1 MTAEKSVHFEKVV
14 FESTD
19 DIKAHEG
26 ASPFL
31 RIWNMFINPMGAIC
45 KAALIVV
52 LLIFVSAAGGCGN
65 SENNASDSN
74 TTGKS
79 ASKRHVPSDTLVVKG
94 LYMGMPGDDALEA
107 CKEMVASSK
116 DLVVVDFRNGIERE
130 KDETTKA
137 AEKKDYTEKVKQAE
151 LDVDEFTEWGS
162 VFGQSYDPSAKECV
176 KEEKNNHSLHL
187 EIGDRDRATI
197 TNSLRIAEGMAELA
211 GIHGY
216 QVEWMLPGKRKG
228 GTQNGLHE
236 PKFVT
241 VGRFE
246 VPANASTIYKCC
258 LPSTQV
264 YRDAIKGLYDKGMQI
279 HKDHQER
286 VFFRLVLQ
294 DVNGNPVAKN
304 KLATELAMSEC
315 KYFRGLNSKQEKLEL
330 AEKEVDSFL
339 QWVELGDRYG
349 DEFVKV
355 FDPSDPR
362 TEEVKRKE
370 LQMKMEEA
378 RKKEAEMEKEKRNVA
393 NREIS
398 TMRSQVSKMEQ
409 SDRDLDHEIA
419 RLKPAM
425 QSLMHSIKMHK
436 TLPKK
441 DANWKAQLVEKKR
454 RFNEM
459 NERYVAA
466 KEKRGKLAVAIGEM
480 NKKIRSKEAK
490 IWEKPVVRGGKKSLI
505 QGNAEVKNGMP
516 DLKFLQAVIRKERGA
531 EREFQAVM
539 MEMAKSCKVMVEWA
553 VLTEPASQYEMITK
567 LITIPEK
574 NGDGFVR
581 KLDSTLGRG
590 SIWTGYDSRKRLFFE
605 KDLEDVKSPL
615 WFRLVLKSTNGV
627 EVTKEEVVKNWLV
640 ARGQFPPSDK
650 LKIAKKNLIQIS
662 FKKDGVRED
671 KLKGLCFVWI
681 DGKGN
686 VKEVYF
692 NEDGM
697 AKLFNAGDLSSEEFA
712 KSLVNNYS
720 GIPSLE
726 PKILREDPGR
736 GIIQSTTWIH
746 KNPNGYQVKLF
757 ERVYYNNNGVK
768 YNKTMLEN
776 DVEVAMALSL
786 VGKLPTRYFTIFA
799 IKPESARK
807 FD

>member
-26 ASPFL
+26 AKSFR

-45 KAALIVV
+45 KVAVIVV

-116 DLVVVDFRNGIERE
+116 DLVVVDFRKGFEVERE
-130 KDETTKA
+130 VGLGK
-137 AEKKDYTEKVKQAE
+137 Y
-151 LDVDEFTEWGS
+151 
-162 VFGQSYDPSAKECV
+162 
-176 KEEKNNHSLHL
+176 EEKQEAAWFTNQMK
-187 EIGDRDRATI
+187 RADMS
-197 TNSLRIAEGMAELA
+197 NEGVSESELVKM
-211 GIHGY
+211 GLKGCSRE
-216 QVEWMLPGKRKG
+216 EWMKAHP
-228 GTQNGLHE
+228 
-236 PKFVT
+236 
-241 VGRFE
+241 
-246 VPANASTIYKCC
+246 
-258 LPSTQV
+258 PS
-264 YRDAIKGLYDKGMQI
+264 
-279 HKDHQER
+279 
-286 VFFRLVLQ
+286 
-294 DVNGNPVAKN
+294 
-304 KLATELAMSEC
+304 
-315 KYFRGLNSKQEKLEL
+315 
-330 AEKEVDSFL
+330 EKEV
-339 QWVELGDRYG
+339 
-349 DEFVKV
+349 
-355 FDPSDPR
+355 
-362 TEEVKRKE
+362 
-370 LQMKMEEA
+370 
-378 RKKEAEMEKEKRNVA
+378 AE
-393 NREIS
+393 
-398 TMRSQVSKMEQ
+398 SK
-409 SDRDLDHEIA
+409 
-419 RLKPAM
+419 
-425 QSLMHSIKMHK
+425 
-436 TLPKK
+436 
-441 DANWKAQLVEKKR
+441 
-454 RFNEM
+454 
-459 NERYVAA
+459 
-466 KEKRGKLAVAIGEM
+466 
-480 NKKIRSKEAK
+480 KKIKE
-490 IWEKPVVRGGKKSLI
+490 VS
-505 QGNAEVKNGMP
+505 N
-516 DLKFLQAVIRKERGA
+516 
-531 EREFQAVM
+531 
-539 MEMAKSCKVMVEWA
+539 
-553 VLTEPASQYEMITK
+553 
-567 LITIPEK
+567 
-574 NGDGFVR
+574 
-581 KLDSTLGRG
+581 
-590 SIWTGYDSRKRLFFE
+590 
-605 KDLEDVKSPL
+605 
-615 WFRLVLKSTNGV
+615 
-627 EVTKEEVVKNWLV
+627 
-640 ARGQFPPSDK
+640 
-650 LKIAKKNLIQIS
+650 KKNLIQIS

-712 KSLVNNYS
+712 RSLVNNYS

-786 VGKLPTRYFTIFA
+786 VSKLPTRYFTIFA

>member
-14 FESTD
+14 FESKD

-130 KDETTKA
+130 KDAATKSKEKKAYEEAVKMAEIDVEQFLKWSNAGGYGYDPKAEEFKAKKNTTEYVNEDLSLPRQKGDIGGTSPLGAAAQLADKYGYQMEWMVLGKKYTSEPQTVGSFVVHASEKSGSRGSKGKGNAKVSISRYAKLDSQIRGYSEGSRTYEEIARPIFAAKGLEPYLKDSRKIWFRLTLNDAKGKPVKKTALTKA
-137 AEKKDYTEKVKQAE
+137 FLRLNPT
-151 LDVDEFTEWGS
+151 
-162 VFGQSYDPSAKECV
+162 
-176 KEEKNNHSLHL
+176 
-187 EIGDRDRATI
+187 
-197 TNSLRIAEGMAELA
+197 LRIQGKLTSAQEEIA
-211 GIHGY
+211 G
-216 QVEWMLPGKRKG
+216 
-228 GTQNGLHE
+228 
-236 PKFVT
+236 KF
-241 VGRFE
+241 
-246 VPANASTIYKCC
+246 
-258 LPSTQV
+258 
-264 YRDAIKGLYDKGMQI
+264 
-279 HKDHQER
+279 
-286 VFFRLVLQ
+286 
-294 DVNGNPVAKN
+294 
-304 KLATELAMSEC
+304 
-315 KYFRGLNSKQEKLEL
+315 
-330 AEKEVDSFL
+330 VDSFL
-339 QWVELGDRYG
+339 QWVEFGNNNAAYFMNKSEPWNMGEKVSSIIGAEINNTR
-349 DEFVKV
+349 DEAMMMSLAMECHLKV
-355 FDPSDPR
+355 EWGLPARSI
-362 TEEVKRKE
+362 KS
-370 LQMKMEEA
+370 EEA
-378 RKKEAEMEKEKRNVA
+378 IETV
-393 NREIS
+393 
-398 TMRSQVSKMEQ
+398 
-409 SDRDLDHEIA
+409 
-419 RLKPAM
+419 
-425 QSLMHSIKMHK
+425 
-436 TLPKK
+436 
-441 DANWKAQLVEKKR
+441 
-454 RFNEM
+454 
-459 NERYVAA
+459 
-466 KEKRGKLAVAIGEM
+466 
-480 NKKIRSKEAK
+480 
-490 IWEKPVVRGGKKSLI
+490 
-505 QGNAEVKNGMP
+505 
-516 DLKFLQAVIRKERGA
+516 
-531 EREFQAVM
+531 
-539 MEMAKSCKVMVEWA
+539 
-553 VLTEPASQYEMITK
+553 
-567 LITIPEK
+567 TIPA
-574 NGDGFVR
+574 NGKSMWDAMR
-581 KLDSTLGRG
+581 LLDSYDDENKLLESRGLG
-590 SIWTGYDSRKRLFFE
+590 STGVRCG
-605 KDLEDVKSPL
+605 
-615 WFRLVLKSTNGV
+615 WMRLVLKTTNGV
-627 EVTKEEVVKNWLV
+627 EVAKADVVKNWLA
-640 ARGQFPPSDK
+640 ARGYYPPSDK

-712 KSLVNNYS
+712 KSLVSNYS

-726 PKILREDPGR
+726 PKVQREDPGR

-746 KNPNGYQVKLF
+746 KNPKGYQVKLF

-786 VGKLPTRYFTIFA
+786 VSKLPTRYFTIFA